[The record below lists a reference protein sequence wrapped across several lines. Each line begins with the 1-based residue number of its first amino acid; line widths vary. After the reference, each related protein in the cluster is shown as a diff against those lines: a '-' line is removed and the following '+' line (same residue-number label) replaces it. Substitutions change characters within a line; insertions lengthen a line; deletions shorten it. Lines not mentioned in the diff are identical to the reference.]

1 MFSQTGSPC
10 FQFKPSAKH
19 KQTLSILST
28 ETRNTGQIC
37 SHITGTLDHALNDRN
52 VGNQAAKCPIWL

>member
-19 KQTLSILST
+19 KQTLSVLST
-28 ETRNTGQIC
+28 ETRNTGQIY
-37 SHITGTLDHALNDRN
+37 SHIAGTLDYALNDRN
-52 VGNQAAKCPIWL
+52 VGN